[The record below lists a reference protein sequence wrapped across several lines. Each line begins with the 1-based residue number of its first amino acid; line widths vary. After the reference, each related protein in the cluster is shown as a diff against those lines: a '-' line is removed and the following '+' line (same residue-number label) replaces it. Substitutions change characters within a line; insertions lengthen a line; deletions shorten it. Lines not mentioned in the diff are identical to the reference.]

1 MFVLHFITTIDC
13 NRTFSSFAQH
23 EALKADLE
31 GSRQEID
38 RLSSELEQSR
48 QQSHDLDRRLTEKE
62 SRALETAHELV
73 REKEKVQEMLQEK
86 EVLLEKLLQEKA
98 GLANLKQQQRDII
111 QQHHEDLHNLEHKTQ
126 LLKKGM
132 QEYTALNVK
141 VTSISDV

>member
-1 MFVLHFITTIDC
+1 MFVLHLNTTIDGT
-13 NRTFSSFAQH
+13 RSHSFAQH
-23 EALKADLE
+23 EALKTDLE
-31 GSRQEID
+31 GAWQEID
-38 RLSSELEQSR
+38 RLSSDLEQSR
-48 QQSHDLDRRLTEKE
+48 QQSHDLEVEVVQEKE
-62 SRALETAHELV
+62 N
-73 REKEKVQEMLQEK
+73 VQEMLQEK